1 MLRSVPFSPPM
12 LSLYPKIVPIL
23 HRTVQE
29 EENTLETVLNIIEGC
44 VCGRMCAVVCVR
56 SCVCGRVCAVVRVRV
71 RVVGLRR
78 SGGVEGM
85 CWWEGRTS

>member
-12 LSLYPKIVPIL
+12 LSLYPKIIPIL

-44 VCGRMCAVVCVR
+44 VCGRACACARVRVCA
-56 SCVCGRVCAVVRVRV
+56 CVCG
-71 RVVGLRR
+71 VGLRR
-78 SGGVEGM
+78 SWGREGM